1 VNATGIAKAFYNE
14 TQLAG
19 RLVRAS
25 IKEKLVYRFDLLV
38 GFLRTFIL
46 IYVFRYLWLS
56 LYGGRASVDGVSIQQ
71 AITYATMSMVIMP
84 LFPSTLVL
92 DVGARM
98 RTGNILF
105 DIMRPLY
112 FGNLLLYQM
121 TGQMIATLA
130 TSAAPMFLLSLVF
143 SEIVLSASWLVW
155 LSFGVS
161 LFLGFL
167 IHFLIDFITS
177 MSGFWLTE
185 TWGIHYAKWS
195 VVDALSGKYLP
206 LWIFPPLLKSIVSVL
221 PFRGILYSPL
231 AIFVGQ
237 IPPERILPEL
247 AFQVVWIIALALI
260 GRWAYAVSV
269 RKLAVQGG

>member
-1 VNATGIAKAFYNE
+1 M
-14 TQLAG
+14 
-19 RLVRAS
+19 RAS

-56 LYGGRASVDGVSIQQ
+56 LYGGSESIGGVSIQQ
-71 AITYATMSMVIMP
+71 AITYATLSMVIVP
-84 LFPSTLVL
+84 LFPSNLVL

-121 TGQMIATLA
+121 TGQMIAALA
-130 TSAAPMFLLSLVF
+130 TSAAPMFLLSFVF
-143 SEIVLSASWLVW
+143 SEIVLSTSWLVW

-161 LFLGFL
+161 IFLGFL

-185 TWGIHYAKWS
+185 TWGIYFAKWS
-195 VVDALSGKYLP
+195 LVDALSGKYLP
-206 LWIFPPLLKSIVSVL
+206 LWIFPPLLKSIVSAL
-221 PFRGILYSPL
+221 PFRGIMYSPL

-247 AFQVVWIIALALI
+247 GFQVLWIIVLALI
-260 GRWAYAVSV
+260 GCWAYDASV
-269 RKLAVQGG
+269 RKLTVQGG